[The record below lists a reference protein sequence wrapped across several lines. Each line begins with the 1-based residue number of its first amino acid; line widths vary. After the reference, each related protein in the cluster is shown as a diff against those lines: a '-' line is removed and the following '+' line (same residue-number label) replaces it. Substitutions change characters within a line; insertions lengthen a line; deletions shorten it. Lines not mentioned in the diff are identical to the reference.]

1 MSAGSRLARSL
12 AVMHDSP
19 GTTITLSDGR
29 KLGIVEYGDPRG
41 APIVYCHGFPAS
53 RLEAAFAHD
62 AARELGARLIAI
74 DRPGYGLSDFQSGR
88 RIGDWPHDV
97 SEAMAALTLTRF
109 AVLGVS
115 GGAPYAL
122 ACGAQLADRVSAV
135 GVVCGL
141 GPTCAEDLAYFD
153 PFARF
158 MFGLARRA
166 PWLSRAVVGAI
177 GSVLARHPDWVF
189 SVLAGHLPPC
199 DRQVIDDE
207 RVRGDLLASVREA
220 FRQGNRGV
228 ACDLA
233 LYAAH
238 HEPVFSPISAPTY
251 VWHGERDTTVP
262 IAMGRRL
269 AAALDST
276 AVFSPEHGHYSLPVR
291 DIEAILRPLLAA
303 R

>member
-1 MSAGSRLARSL
+1 
-12 AVMHDSP
+12 MHHSP
-19 GTTITLSDGR
+19 GTTIALNDGR
-29 KLGIVEYGDPRG
+29 KLGIFEYGDPHG
-41 APIVYCHGFPAS
+41 VPIVYCHGFPAS

-88 RIGDWPHDV
+88 RIGDWPRDV
-97 SEAMAALTLTRF
+97 SEATAALGVARF
-109 AVLGVS
+109 AVLGIS

-122 ACGAQLADRVSAV
+122 ACGAQLTDRVSAV
-135 GVVCGL
+135 GIVCGL

-177 GSVLARHPDWVF
+177 GSGLARRPEWVF

-199 DRQVIDDE
+199 DRQVINDE

-220 FRQGNRGV
+220 FRQGTRGV

-238 HEPVFSPISAPTY
+238 DEPTFSPIAAPTY

-269 AAALDST
+269 AAALGAAT
-276 AVFSPEHGHYSLPVR
+276 VFSLHHGHYSLPVR
-291 DIEAILRPLLAA
+291 DIEPILRQLLAA